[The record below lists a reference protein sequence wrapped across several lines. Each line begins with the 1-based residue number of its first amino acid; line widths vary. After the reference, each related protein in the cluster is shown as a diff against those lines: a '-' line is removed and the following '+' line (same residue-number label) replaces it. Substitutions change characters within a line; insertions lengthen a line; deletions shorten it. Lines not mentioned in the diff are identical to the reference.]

1 MDLSQAKQL
10 FYNSLID
17 FYNKNEIN
25 SLYKTVFSEI
35 LNLKF
40 EKILISDNLTINNF
54 SVRKLHK
61 IILRLKNYEP
71 IQYIIGKTEF
81 YDLPFFVNK
90 NVLIPR
96 PETEELVDL
105 IINENKNKKNLSIL
119 DVGTGS
125 GCIITALSKNLD
137 CKLCQAIDIS
147 NKALKIAEN
156 NSILNNQ
163 KINFIKLDI
172 LSATINNFKSKF
184 NIIVSNPPYVT
195 ESQKKQMAKNVL
207 NFEPQKALFVDD
219 ENPLIFYKKI
229 AVLASK
235 LLSKEGRLY
244 FEINEIYA
252 NETLKIVENLN
263 FKKTSVIKDF
273 NNKPRIIKAFI

>member
-10 FYNSLID
+10 FYNSLIN

-81 YDLPFFVNK
+81 YYLPFFVNK

-195 ESQKKQMAKNVL
+195 KVQKKQMAKNVL

-252 NETLKIVENLN
+252 NETLKIIENLN

>member
-81 YDLPFFVNK
+81 YYLPFFVNK

-147 NKALKIAEN
+147 SKALKIAEN

>member
-81 YDLPFFVNK
+81 YYLPFFVNK

-147 NKALKIAEN
+147 SKALKIAEN

-195 ESQKKQMAKNVL
+195 KVQKKQMAKNVL